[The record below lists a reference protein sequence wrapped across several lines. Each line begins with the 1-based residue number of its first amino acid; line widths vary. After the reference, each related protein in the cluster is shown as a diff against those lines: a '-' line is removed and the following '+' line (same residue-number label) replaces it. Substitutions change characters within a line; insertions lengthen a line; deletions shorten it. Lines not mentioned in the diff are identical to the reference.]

1 MVDPRLLVTTGARTA
16 PADFNPVWLTAVVVP
31 GLVIL
36 GFVIGLMRTRWW
48 KIYAVVDHLVHAANP
63 DSRHF
68 PRIAQQWIRGSEVPR
83 QYHHW
88 LTVLVIYH
96 MQRVPRRHRRTWRV
110 VWRIWRHRH
119 VHEVPRSP
127 ICVMTKTVDGD
138 GKKT

>member
-16 PADFNPVWLTAVVVP
+16 PADFSPFWLTAVVVP

-68 PRIAQQWIRGSEVPR
+68 PRIARQWIRSSGVPR
-83 QYHHW
+83 PHHRW

-96 MQRVPRRHRRTWRV
+96 MRRVPRHHRRTWRV
-110 VWRIWRHRH
+110 MRRIWRHRH
-119 VHEVPRSP
+119 VREVPQPPRP
-127 ICVMTKTVDGD
+127 V
-138 GKKT
+138 